1 MIKIKNLTKIYTSK
15 NSNNQVKAL
24 DNINLNINKGDIY
37 GIIGFSGAGKSSLL
51 RCINLLETPTKGEI
65 LLDNIYDNENK
76 YIDVTKLSSKEL
88 RNIRKKIS
96 VVFQHFNLLM
106 NSTVYDNIAFP
117 LKLNKISKEEIN
129 KKVTELLE
137 LVGLSD
143 KKDFYP
149 SMLSGGQKQRVGIA
163 RALAN
168 NPKIILCDE
177 ATSALDPTTT
187 DSILNLLKEIN
198 KKFNITIVLITH
210 EMKVIKKLCNKVA
223 VMEKGKIVEEGL
235 TLDVFSN
242 PKANITKKFLKE
254 NISIPNYITTNENQS
269 NTLLRLKFKGEK
281 TTNPIVSK
289 ISRLYDVDID
299 IICGNIEIVQ
309 NVKLGNLIV
318 RILGDEEKIKKSIDH
333 LKSLDIGVEVL

>member
-51 RCINLLETPTKGEI
+51 RCINLLENPTKGKI

-76 YIDVTKLSSKEL
+76 YIDITKLSSKEL

-129 KKVTELLE
+129 KKVIELLE
-137 LVGLSD
+137 LVGLSN

-235 TLDVFSN
+235 TLNVFSN